1 MKKLIILSCIKE
13 IEVSKNI
20 LILIYIYII
29 IIYITFTKYRSIHK
43 KAKTKFNRESHKKRQ
58 RRKY

>member
-1 MKKLIILSCIKE
+1 M
-13 IEVSKNI
+13 
-20 LILIYIYII
+20 
-29 IIYITFTKYRSIHK
+29 YITFTKYRSIHK